1 MVHHGD
7 EYYALAHNGNLIN
20 APELWAELE
29 EKGSI
34 FQSTMDSEVI
44 VHLMAPHLKNGI
56 EEALTKALARVQG
69 AYSIVMLTRNRV
81 IAVRDPRGFR
91 PLSLGRFNGGWVVAS
106 ETCAFD
112 LVGAKYIRDV
122 QPGEIIIIDEA
133 GLHSLKPFPVEK
145 PSHCIFELIYF
156 SRPDS
161 QVFGENV
168 YLCRKRLGHTLA
180 REYRPD
186 VDFVMPFPDSGN
198 YAALGYAEES
208 RLPFEMGMIRNHYVG
223 RTFIQPSQAM
233 RDFGVRVKAEPGAAA
248 HRRQKDRHRRGFDH
262 PGTTSRNR
270 VRHLRECGVKEIH
283 MVVSC
288 PPTRHPCPYGI
299 DFSMR
304 GELIAAEK
312 EDGVQDRVLHR
323 PRQPALPLP
332 RRDGPGHR
340 NVPGKFLP
348 RLLHRRLPAAAP
360 GDVRKILL
368 RGSSVLK
375 RRREM
380 GLMTRVGYIE
390 SLRKLK
396 PTVYMFGQKV
406 EDVVDNPRLRAG
418 IEATGAT
425 YELAEAP
432 EYRDLILTHSK
443 LIDEPVNRFNNPPA
457 SIADLVARVKINRLL
472 GRRVGTCFQRCTGQD
487 CMAALSVT
495 TYDVDRKYGTDY
507 NKRFLDFLKYMQKN
521 DFVANAGSPMSKGT
535 ETSAP
540 RSSRTRMSTSAWLK
554 KGGRDRRARRQVPS
568 DRFIVGARD
577 HCSADARPAQ
587 RGGGIRGGLRRSDRH
602 SRRDSCGRPVESGH
616 AGAGRLR
623 LRQPALF
630 QIRPDGYF

>member
-1 MVHHGD
+1 MNSGDERMIMHGDCKDDKPREECGVFAVYGHEDAARVAFFGLFALQHRGQESAGIASSDGCQVWAHKGMGLASEVFREDILSKLPGRLAIGHVRYSTTGSSVLSNAQPFLVHHGE
-7 EYYALAHNGNLIN
+7 EYYALGHNGNLIN
-20 APELWAELE
+20 APELWTELE

-69 AYSIVMLTRNRV
+69 AYSIVMLTRDRV

-91 PLSLGRFNGGWVVAS
+91 PLSLGRFHGGWVVAS

-122 QPGEIIIIDEA
+122 EPGEIIIIDEA
-133 GLHSLKPFPVEK
+133 GLHSLKPFSVEK

-161 QVFGENV
+161 QVFGKNV

-208 RLPFEMGMIRNHYVG
+208 GLPFEMGMIRNHYVG

-233 RDFGVRVKAEPGAAA
+233 RDFGVRVKLNPVQPLIVGKKIVIVEDSII
-248 HRRQKDRHRRGFDH
+248 R
-262 PGTTSRNR
+262 GTTSRNR

-312 EDGVQDRVLHR
+312 EDEAQIASFIGLDGLHYLSLEGMVQATGMSREKFCLACYTGDY
-323 PRQPALPLP
+323 PLP
-332 RRDGPGHR
+332 P
-340 NVPGKFLP
+340 PATFGKF
-348 RLLHRRLPAAAP
+348 
-360 GDVRKILL
+360 
-368 RGSSVLK
+368 
-375 RRREM
+375 
-380 GLMTRVGYIE
+380 
-390 SLRKLK
+390 
-396 PTVYMFGQKV
+396 
-406 EDVVDNPRLRAG
+406 
-418 IEATGAT
+418 
-425 YELAEAP
+425 
-432 EYRDLILTHSK
+432 
-443 LIDEPVNRFNNPPA
+443 
-457 SIADLVARVKINRLL
+457 
-472 GRRVGTCFQRCTGQD
+472 CFEG
-487 CMAALSVT
+487 
-495 TYDVDRKYGTDY
+495 
-507 NKRFLDFLKYMQKN
+507 N
-521 DFVANAGSPMSKGT
+521 
-535 ETSAP
+535 
-540 RSSRTRMSTSAWLK
+540 
-554 KGGRDRRARRQVPS
+554 
-568 DRFIVGARD
+568 
-577 HCSADARPAQ
+577 
-587 RGGGIRGGLRRSDRH
+587 
-602 SRRDSCGRPVESGH
+602 
-616 AGAGRLR
+616 
-623 LRQPALF
+623 LF
-630 QIRPDGYF
+630 